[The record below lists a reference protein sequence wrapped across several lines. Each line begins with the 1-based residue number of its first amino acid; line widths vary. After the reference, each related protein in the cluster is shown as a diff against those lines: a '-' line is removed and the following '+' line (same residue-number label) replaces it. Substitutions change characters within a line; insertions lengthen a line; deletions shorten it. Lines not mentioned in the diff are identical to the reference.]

1 MWRMVIAV
9 TLALLFYSGCHI
21 INPGP
26 SRLSRDPEKRASERS
41 LKLYFLTVAVA
52 QEGYFHEHGVYSS
65 SLDELGL
72 DSERSSAAITIL
84 VATDEGWIGKGER
97 EKASC
102 LLFLGIPPADF
113 QKLIDD
119 YRADEGVVACK

>member
-1 MWRMVIAV
+1 MWRIVIAV

-26 SRLSRDPEKRASERS
+26 SQLSNDPEKRASERS
-41 LKLYFLTVAVA
+41 LKLSFLTVAVA
-52 QEGYFHEHGVYSS
+52 QEGYFREHGVYSY
-65 SLDELGL
+65 SLDELGI
-72 DSERSSAAITIL
+72 DSESPSAAITIV
-84 VATDEGWIGKGER
+84 VATDVGWIGQGER

-102 LLFLGIPPADF
+102 LLFFGIPPEDF
-113 QKLIDD
+113 QALIDE